1 MTDRRAQRKR
11 WRKSVPKEASGPE
24 PPPATTRPVA
34 GTIDVKTVAT
44 VATALWRA
52 RNKMLAPGSDRP
64 PPELRVP
71 YRHLETA
78 WDALHDAGIEVQSHD
93 GLASDPGLALS
104 VVAYQPTAGLDC
116 DRVVETIRPSVYLNG
131 RPIQQGEVVVGTPIE
146 SEETPE

>member
-1 MTDRRAQRKR
+1 VTKKAD
-11 WRKSVPKEASGPE
+11 E
-24 PPPATTRPVA
+24 PAPTPPTTTATQPYA
-34 GTIDVKTVAT
+34 GVIDAKVMAT

-52 RNKMLAPGSDRP
+52 RNKMMAPGSDRP

-71 YRHLETA
+71 FRHLETA

-93 GLASDPGLALS
+93 GIASDPGLALS

-131 RPIQQGEVVVGTPIE
+131 KAIQQGEVVVGTPL
-146 SEETPE
+146 EEPPVTDAEEPPA